1 MIEKIENLN
10 LDDVVCV
17 DDNDGYNSPID
28 QIQSK
33 FSIGR
38 LFEFEE
44 IVNAVSKIIGLS
56 DEAMELF
63 KEGIPCRV
71 MTTQQKGWRLG
82 KIRLKLELQFI
93 PDESITE
100 EIVEHFDSP
109 LDEIRKASKL

>member
-10 LDDVVCV
+10 SDDVVCV

-28 QIQSK
+28 QIQRH
-33 FSIGR
+33 FSIDR
-38 LFEFEE
+38 LFEFKE
-44 IVNAVSKIIGLS
+44 IVNAVSRIIGLS
-56 DEAMELF
+56 NEAMELF